1 MVTRPVSMGSAA
13 EVSQDYMDRLA
24 KHQLEAKVSPY
35 EKEYVSFW
43 KRALAF
49 LAIVSLIGAV
59 AFTGAKFVLSKKLP
73 VTILA
78 SAEDVHNF
86 RVSPSEVAVTVQGNP
101 RTLQNLQINDI
112 RAIVDLTGVGAA
124 RDLRKRIEV
133 SVPAGISQVR
143 VTPEEVRVI
152 FPPDR

>member
-1 MVTRPVSMGSAA
+1 MITLLRHLVLDDFWLKLFSLALAVLIWVTVTF
-13 EVSQDYMDRLA
+13 VSQKDAGIEQR
-24 KHQLEAKVSPY
+24 
-35 EKEYVSFW
+35 
-43 KRALAF
+43 
-49 LAIVSLIGAV
+49 
-59 AFTGAKFVLSKKLP
+59 VLSKKLP

-101 RTLQNLQINDI
+101 RILQNLQINDI

-143 VTPEEVRVI
+143 VTPEEVQVI

>member
-1 MVTRPVSMGSAA
+1 MITLLRHLVLEDFWLKLFSLALAVLIWVTVTF
-13 EVSQDYMDRLA
+13 VSQKDAGIEQR
-24 KHQLEAKVSPY
+24 
-35 EKEYVSFW
+35 
-43 KRALAF
+43 
-49 LAIVSLIGAV
+49 
-59 AFTGAKFVLSKKLP
+59 VLSKKLP

-143 VTPEEVRVI
+143 VTPEEVQVI